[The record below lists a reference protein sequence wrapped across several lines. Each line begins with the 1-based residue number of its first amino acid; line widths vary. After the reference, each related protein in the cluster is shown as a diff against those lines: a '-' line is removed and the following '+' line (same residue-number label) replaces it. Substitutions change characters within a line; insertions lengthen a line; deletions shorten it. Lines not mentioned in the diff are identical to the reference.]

1 MREHF
6 SALGAG
12 VTGGWVGGGDGFRFP
27 TAPPAPPSPNPHPP
41 APLTPLPLPIQHP
54 QERQRHDMVAEH
66 YRRQDADAVAMTALN
81 RELESRL
88 AEAASRAAE
97 LTSALRAA
105 ELRERQSAARLKT
118 LESRADLA
126 RLLADLKVDDLRALA
141 ETQSGVTRAITER
154 LLPAL
159 SMALPALAS
168 EALPDTEPP
177 TPVAVSAAPSRA
189 TATAV
194 APAATA
200 VPASA

>member
-1 MREHF
+1 
-6 SALGAG
+6 
-12 VTGGWVGGGDGFRFP
+12 
-27 TAPPAPPSPNPHPP
+27 
-41 APLTPLPLPIQHP
+41 
-54 QERQRHDMVAEH
+54 MVAEH

-141 ETQSGVTRAITER
+141 ETQSGFTRAITER

-159 SMALPALAS
+159 SMALPAMAS
-168 EALPDTEPP
+168 EASPDTEPP
-177 TPVAVSAAPSRA
+177 MPVAVSAAPSRA

-194 APAATA
+194 APAATT